1 MRCVVQTSAR
11 FTRSSDRFT
20 DVHASVNDDSQASA
34 PTRAP
39 VVPLPIPVGAA
50 VCFGLGGHQPEAPA
64 ESSGEDTMKIL
75 ATTLVMFLLAMPV
88 NGAAD
93 NLRAFPPAAAGMTRF
108 VLQLPPQTDEYS
120 LKVEL
125 MIGKTVQ
132 VDAHNR
138 YFFAG
143 TIEEQ
148 TVHFRAVP
156 VVPNHHEIKAL
167 VEAVLHGHN
176 SSNVLI
182 QR

>member
-1 MRCVVQTSAR
+1 
-11 FTRSSDRFT
+11 
-20 DVHASVNDDSQASA
+20 
-34 PTRAP
+34 
-39 VVPLPIPVGAA
+39 
-50 VCFGLGGHQPEAPA
+50 
-64 ESSGEDTMKIL
+64 MKIL

-132 VDAHNR
+132 VDEHNR

-143 TIEEQ
+143 TVEEQ
-148 TVHFRAVP
+148 TIEGWGFTAYRVDQLGPMAGTLMAVDPNAPKVARFVPLSGDPFLIRYNSRLP
-156 VVPNHHEIKAL
+156 VVVYVPEG
-167 VEAVLHGHN
+167 VEVRYRIWAAGRDVRAMEQG
-176 SSNVLI
+176 
-182 QR
+182 

>member
-1 MRCVVQTSAR
+1 
-11 FTRSSDRFT
+11 
-20 DVHASVNDDSQASA
+20 
-34 PTRAP
+34 
-39 VVPLPIPVGAA
+39 
-50 VCFGLGGHQPEAPA
+50 
-64 ESSGEDTMKIL
+64 MKIL

-132 VDAHNR
+132 VDEHNR

-148 TVHFRAVP
+148 TIEGWGFTAYRVDQLGPMAGTLMAVDPNAPKVARFVPLSGDPFLIRYNSRLP
-156 VVPNHHEIKAL
+156 VVVYVPEG
-167 VEAVLHGHN
+167 VEVRYRIWAAGRDVRAMEQG
-176 SSNVLI
+176 
-182 QR
+182 